1 MKEICRKCNGKFIE
15 SDIEY
20 LQRFQNDSYPIC
32 LECIRKA
39 NVKKSNKKLE
49 DDNALPQREQI
60 KKLKRKHGLLSV
72 AFLMRKF
79 KVTVAEAE
87 KMMLL

>member
-15 SDIEY
+15 SDTEY

-32 LECIRKA
+32 AECIRKA
-39 NVKKSNKKLE
+39 NVKKSNKKHIE
-49 DDNALPQREQI
+49 EIALPLKDQL

-79 KVTVAEAE
+79 KVTVAEATR
-87 KMMLL
+87 MMEE